1 MGFYGIQ
8 LSALDSCKADVMSM
22 EKIVFQSIFL
32 PKLWISNN
40 PNKKIV
46 KITSEDNQAY
56 IIHHTS

>member
-1 MGFYGIQ
+1 
-8 LSALDSCKADVMSM
+8 MSM